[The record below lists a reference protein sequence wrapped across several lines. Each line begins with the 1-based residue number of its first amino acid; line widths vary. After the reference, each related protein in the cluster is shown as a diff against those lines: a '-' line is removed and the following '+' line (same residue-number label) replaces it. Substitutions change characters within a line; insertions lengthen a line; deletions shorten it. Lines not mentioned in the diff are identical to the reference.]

1 MDSQIHYLYNLYNN
15 RLNNYDELEAFIV
28 QNYNYIFQKIIMKDT
43 NVLEVINY
51 ILNHSKNDDLL
62 ISLKNDFE
70 RELIEYITEKND
82 LLYFPIRMKYEDL
95 VNYHCLI
102 CMDEY
107 KYEKN
112 ESILVIK
119 CKKCN
124 KILGHYN
131 CVDKY
136 LYHINLQNLCCDNN
150 FFYQE

>member
-1 MDSQIHYLYNLYNN
+1 MDSQIHYLYTN
-15 RLNNYDELEAFIV
+15 RLNNYDELESFIV
-28 QNYNYIFQKIIMKDT
+28 QNYNYIFQKIISKDT
-43 NVLEVINY
+43 IILEVINY
-51 ILNHSKNDDLL
+51 ILNHSRNDVLL

-70 RELIEYITEKND
+70 KELIEYITEKNN

-95 VNYHCLI
+95 INYHCFI
-102 CMDEY
+102 CMDKY

-112 ESILVIK
+112 ELILVIK
-119 CKKCN
+119 CKKCD

-136 LYHINLQNLCCDNN
+136 LYHINLQNLCCDNI